1 MTDLTPS
8 ITPSA
13 AGLRALSH
21 PTRLKMLMRLRVD
34 GPATATTL
42 AHELSLNTGATS
54 YHLRQLAEHG
64 FIVEDTERG
73 DARDRWWRAAHRSTR
88 ANLTDRRDDE
98 DAESAEAYLQNVALL
113 YTETLM
119 QAVGERRYLPE
130 EWQRAST
137 TSDWHLHLTAAR
149 AEQLVDTL
157 ADLISAWDEEDEG
170 AVGAGDFVVNLNA
183 FPRPG
188 TVVLDEDAG

>member
-1 MTDLTPS
+1 MDLTT
-8 ITPSA
+8 ITPTPQ
-13 AGLRALSH
+13 ALKALTH
-21 PTRLKMLMRLRVD
+21 PVRLRMLGLLRTE
-34 GPATATTL
+34 GPATATQL
-42 AHELSLNTGATS
+42 AHRLGLNSGATS
-54 YHLRQLAEHG
+54 YHLRQLATHG
-64 FIVEDTERG
+64 FITDDEERG
-73 DARDRWWRAAHRSTR
+73 NGRDRWWKAAHQSTR

-130 EWQRAST
+130 EWQRATT
-137 TSDWHLHLTAAR
+137 TSDWHLRLTAAR

-157 ADLISAWDEEDEG
+157 ADLVEQWDEEDDDTG
-170 AVGAGDFVVNLNA
+170 GVADFVVNLNA

-188 TVVLDEDAG
+188 TVVLEGTER